1 MTEHK
6 PDGPTSLDLNP
17 KPEGIQRIRR
27 APFVI
32 FLVCFLGIILFQIF
46 NISHKNEE
54 RFRKKKQEQEQGAV
68 RNTGHVTGE
77 KWFEKD
83 IYDNLRSLT
92 RKDDVSIKTD
102 THNKSLLE
110 TGIREEQ
117 EPLSGKTSQ
126 SDEAKTKL
134 ELSKIEETQKLE
146 MKKAY
151 YDALKSPGQ
160 IARFKNRQPFAA
172 DDPSSQ
178 ASFNG
183 TSSTGTPGASLI
195 AGLQSNLLNDDLNRQ
210 RDKISFLRSGILPG
224 DYLPNLKQE
233 AISPLEVKAG
243 TFIPAALI
251 TGINSDLPGHVTAQV
266 RQNVYDTVTGKY
278 LLIPQGAKLIGE
290 YDSNVTYG
298 QNRALV
304 VWVRL
309 IFPDGSSINLEKM
322 QGVDLAGYAG
332 FKDKVNNHYFRIYAN
347 ALLLSLVGAGYE
359 TLNPDTSSNGNSNNS
374 VETVASNIGQQ
385 LAQTASELTR
395 KNIDI
400 QPTITIRPGYK
411 FNVFVLKDM
420 ILDEV
425 KTYEQ

>member
-1 MTEHK
+1 MNDNNT
-6 PDGPTSLDLNP
+6 DGPNSLELTP

-27 APFVI
+27 TPFVI
-32 FLVCFLGIILFQIF
+32 FIVCIVGIIVFQIF

-54 RFRKKKQEQEQGAV
+54 RFKKKKKEQEQGAV
-68 RNTGHVTGE
+68 RNTGQNPGE
-77 KWFEKD
+77 KWYEKD
-83 IYDNLRSLT
+83 IYDNLRSNA
-92 RKDDVSIKTD
+92 RKEEVPVKTE
-102 THNKSLLE
+102 TGKKALLE
-110 TGIREEQ
+110 TEIPGSREF
-117 EPLSGKTSQ
+117 LQ
-126 SDEAKTKL
+126 STVQNSEESKTKM
-134 ELSKIEETQKLE
+134 ELSKIEESQKVE

-160 IARFKNRQPFAA
+160 IARFKNRLTNVPEN
-172 DDPSSQ
+172 PNSQ
-178 ASFNG
+178 DSLNG
-183 TSSTGTPGASLI
+183 MSSTGSSSNPLLTGLS
-195 AGLQSNLLNDDLNRQ
+195 AGLVNNDLNKQ
-210 RDKISFLRSGILPG
+210 RDKINFLRSGVLPG

-233 AISPLEVKAG
+233 ALSPMEVKAG

-266 RQNVYDTVTGKY
+266 RQNVYDTVTGQH
-278 LLIPQGAKLIGE
+278 LLIPQGARLIGE

-304 VWVRL
+304 VWTRL
-309 IFPDGSSINLEKM
+309 LFPDGASINLEKM

-359 TLNPDTSSNGNSNNS
+359 TLNPDTNSNGNSNNT

-385 LAQTASELTR
+385 LAQTTSELTR
-395 KNIDI
+395 KNIEI
-400 QPTITIRPGYK
+400 QPTIIIRPGLK
-411 FNVFVLKDM
+411 FNIFVLKDM

-425 KTYEQ
+425 KTYEH